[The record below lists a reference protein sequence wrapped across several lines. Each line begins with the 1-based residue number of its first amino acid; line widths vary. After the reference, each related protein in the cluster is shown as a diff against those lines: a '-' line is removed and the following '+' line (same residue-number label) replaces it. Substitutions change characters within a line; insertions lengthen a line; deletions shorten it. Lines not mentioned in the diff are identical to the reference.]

1 LGPNSRGPGRRRR
14 PRGTAALAM
23 VFSSVTL
30 ATCVFPT
37 ERDDSVHVTVD
48 PLPVL
53 IRGSDTYAT
62 ARAWE
67 IRAAGDS
74 QQIANVSFVW
84 SSGDPLTATVDA
96 NGHVVGIKSGTT
108 AIRAAAAN
116 FDKRAA
122 VGQITLRVANTLEI
136 DSIRPDTVRYG
147 EIVTVYGVGLL
158 DTLGIGLTIGDG
170 GLIPVPFS
178 PALDPNGASRISYWL
193 PPPAHTPPLF
203 YYGAGGSGFSPAP
216 RRSIGRESYR
226 PVDSA

>member
-1 LGPNSRGPGRRRR
+1 MRH

-62 ARAWE
+62 ARAWQ
-67 IRAAGDS
+67 ILAAGDS

-96 NGHVVGIKSGTT
+96 NGRSEEHTSELQSLAYLVC
-108 AIRAAAAN
+108 R
-116 FDKRAA
+116 
-122 VGQITLRVANTLEI
+122 LLLEKKKM
-136 DSIRPDTVRYG
+136 
-147 EIVTVYGVGLL
+147 
-158 DTLGIGLTIGDG
+158 
-170 GLIPVPFS
+170 
-178 PALDPNGASRISYWL
+178 SR
-193 PPPAHTPPLF
+193 
-203 YYGAGGSGFSPAP
+203 
-216 RRSIGRESYR
+216 
-226 PVDSA
+226 